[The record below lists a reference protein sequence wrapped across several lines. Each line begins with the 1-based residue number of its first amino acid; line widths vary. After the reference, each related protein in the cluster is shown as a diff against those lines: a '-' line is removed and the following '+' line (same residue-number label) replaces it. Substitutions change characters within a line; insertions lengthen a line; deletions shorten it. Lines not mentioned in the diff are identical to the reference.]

1 MKEMKQ
7 KINLKVKKNSKRTKH
22 FCEWD
27 TQCGSE
33 KMMTKCR
40 KNNCL
45 IIFCNKIIK
54 ALEMIT
60 ELCQIKILIKMFLI
74 L

>member
-7 KINLKVKKNSKRTKH
+7 KINLKVKKNSKKTKH

-27 TQCGSE
+27 TQCGNE

-40 KNNCL
+40 KK

-60 ELCQIKILIKMFLI
+60 ELCQIKI
-74 L
+74 

>member
-1 MKEMKQ
+1 MIKLK
-7 KINLKVKKNSKRTKH
+7 KIKH

-27 TQCGSE
+27 TQCGNE
-33 KMMTKCR
+33 KMMTKFR

-45 IIFCNKIIK
+45 IIYFNKIIK
-54 ALEMIT
+54 AHEMIT
-60 ELCQIKILIKMFLI
+60 ELFKIKILIRMYSI